1 MFGRA
6 HLLIADSI
14 NTPTLPEELRTPST
28 DIRHIITDKLSIKD
42 VRGLKEESVRLPLSR
57 NVLSFVIVTGSVEVE
72 AQNALL
78 KLFEEPPAH
87 TEFFL
92 INPHESRLLP
102 TLRSRFVDI
111 DYDKNLES
119 ALAKEFLVLDYK
131 DRLEYIAVAQKKNTD
146 SLRKLFNSLS
156 HYPFTDPAAK
166 KSLLLV
172 SRYVYNRG
180 AGLKMLMEELALSL
194 KVER

>member
-1 MFGRA
+1 MFGRV

-14 NTPTLPEELRTPST
+14 NTPVLGDELRTPST
-28 DIRHIITDKLSIKD
+28 DIRHIITDKLSIKE
-42 VRGLKEESVRLPLSR
+42 VRSLKEESVRLPLSR
-57 NVLSFVIVTGSVEVE
+57 PVLSFVIVAGSIEIE

-78 KLFEEPPAH
+78 KLFEEPPSH

-92 INPHESRLLP
+92 ITPHESRLLP

-111 DYDKNLES
+111 DKDNDLEDT
-119 ALAKEFLVLDYK
+119 LAKEFLAMNYK
-131 DRLEYIAVAQKKNTD
+131 DRLEYIAAEQKKDTD
-146 SLRKLFNSLS
+146 SLRKLFTSLS
-156 HYPFTDPAAK
+156 HYPFTDHSAK

-194 KVER
+194 PQK